1 MSSSLYSSRL
11 VRTPSCV
18 GALLA
23 FLGAAAQTT
32 AGSRARVVAWLMA
45 TLEERFPRAVLTPQ
59 DTVTGIIALGGGK
72 TARTIE
78 AIRLARLYPNAKLVV
93 TGAADAD
100 YELARAQSFDATHLI
115 LEQQATNTFENAH
128 FTKRIVTPN
137 PAERWLLVTSA
148 THMPRAIGSFRSAG
162 FPVDAWPIYD
172 VQGVDGHAPAVV
184 QHEYLGLLAY
194 RLLRR
199 TDVLFP
205 GPLT

>member
-1 MSSSLYSSRL
+1 
-11 VRTPSCV
+11 
-18 GALLA
+18 
-23 FLGAAAQTT
+23 
-32 AGSRARVVAWLMA
+32 MA

-78 AIRLARLYPNAKLVV
+78 AIRLARLYPNAKLIV

-172 VQGVDGHAPAVV
+172 VHGVDGHASAVV